1 MSNITIQEIKGGSDG
16 DKERTDPALWYV
28 VKTKPREESICIEE
42 FTRKGIPVFCPMT
55 KEYRLRRRRT
65 ETVPLFPGYIFSR
78 FTYPDP
84 YYDIKWTRG
93 VSKLVKFGVDD
104 PPSVSESVIE
114 FFRSQMNSEGIIDW
128 TSELKPGDSVR
139 FRTGPFKDLM
149 GTILRSDTVQER
161 IVVLM
166 ELLYQAKVEVDSY
179 QVEAI

>member
-1 MSNITIQEIKGGSDG
+1 MEIQEIKNGSDADTG
-16 DKERTDPALWYV
+16 RTDSSRWYV
-28 VKTKPREESICIEE
+28 VKTKLREESICIEE

-65 ETVPLFPGYIFSR
+65 ETVPLFPGYVFCR
-78 FTYPDP
+78 FTYPDN

-104 PPSVSESVIE
+104 PPSVSEPVIE
-114 FFRSQMNSEGIIDW
+114 FLRGQMNSDGIIDR
-128 TSELKPGDSVR
+128 TSELKPGDPVR

-149 GTILRSDTVQER
+149 GTILSCDTVQER